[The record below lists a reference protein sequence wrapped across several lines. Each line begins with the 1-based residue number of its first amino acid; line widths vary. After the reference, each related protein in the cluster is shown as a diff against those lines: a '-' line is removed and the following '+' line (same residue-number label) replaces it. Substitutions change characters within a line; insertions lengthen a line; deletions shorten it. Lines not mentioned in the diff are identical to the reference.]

1 MKTSSMISGQRGF
14 YNFAI
19 GLPFLALYGLVAG
32 VLLSDDSDKIA
43 PTPALQ
49 AETPLRQAS
58 HADEPIAKAS
68 DLADPNCGML
78 CGKTDILMRI
88 DP

>member
-14 YNFAI
+14 YNFAV

-32 VLLSDDSDKIA
+32 ALLSDDGDKVA
-43 PTPALQ
+43 PTPARQTEVQLLQ
-49 AETPLRQAS
+49 AGHP
-58 HADEPIAKAS
+58 DEPIAKAS
-68 DLADPNCGML
+68 DSAEPNCGML
-78 CGKTDILMRI
+78 CAKTDILMRI